1 MSYDVS
7 FYKNDEVCLLPF
19 PPPHGGTYC
28 LNDDFRKAWLNITF
42 NYADIF
48 ERHNLSIVKRER
60 QKHGIRVL
68 EGKNAVECVKI
79 LSSIIPKMAGVIDD
93 DYWKATEGNA
103 KMALIN
109 LLMVAVAVP
118 PDAICRVSY

>member
-28 LNDDFRKAWLNITF
+28 LDDDFRKAWLNITF

-60 QKHGIRVL
+60 QKRGTRVL

-79 LSSIIPKMAGVIDD
+79 LSSIIPKMADEIDD

-109 LLMVAVAVP
+109 LLMIAVAVP
-118 PDAICRVSY
+118 SDAICQVSY